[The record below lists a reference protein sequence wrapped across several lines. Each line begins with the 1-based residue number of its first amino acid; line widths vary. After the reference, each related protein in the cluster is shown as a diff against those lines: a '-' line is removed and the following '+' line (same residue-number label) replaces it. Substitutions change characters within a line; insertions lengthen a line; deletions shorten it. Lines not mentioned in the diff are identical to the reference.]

1 MVCEEIMQ
9 ILEEQSPA
17 ALACDW
23 DNVGRHG
30 GRGGGSG

>member
-23 DNVGRHG
+23 DNVGLLI
-30 GRGGGSG
+30 GSPEKE